1 MLNKVLNI
9 DDFVNYREEYSSII
23 KKCKISGN
31 RLIGLCPFHND
42 SNPSFSVDLTTGQW
56 ICFTENIKGNYINF
70 YSRYYNI
77 TEKEAYKEILKKYNK
92 YTNDYTIEDYCLEK
106 RLPVEWLKNHYGV
119 QTSKNY
125 DGRQYVKMPYYNEN
139 MAEVTFRKRFNNKEL
154 RWAKGSSGKIC
165 LYNLWSLANIKNM
178 GYVILCE
185 GESDTQTLTYL
196 GLPALGVAGASLFK
210 NEYGEFLRG
219 LKVYIH
225 QEPDTG
231 GETFFNKVVNCL
243 KEIDFKDDVYV
254 FSCGE
259 FNAKDPSQL
268 YIDNGK
274 EKSKEMLLQAME
286 KCEKVDI
293 FADRDTLTIV
303 GQPIPLK
310 QPLNWYYCEDGVF
323 SVNGKTGEKKLVCRT
338 PIIISKRLRTLET
351 GEEKIEISFKRDNIW
366 HSGKFTRS
374 TIFTS
379 KGITVLADM
388 GCTVTSENAKHIVK
402 YLSALE
408 SENLELI
415 PKVDCVNS
423 FGWHNNS
430 FVPSSKDL
438 EIDIDMS
445 QKNLVDAYCQSGS
458 YEDWKAMVQPHR
470 QRNKF
475 RFILASSFSAPLL
488 KILKHRI
495 FFVYNWGGS
504 KGGKT
509 AALKSALSVWG
520 EPEALMMN
528 FNATQVGLERMA
540 GFYCDLPLGIDE
552 RQLAGNGLYSQNSL
566 EKIVYMI
573 SGGQGRIRGNK
584 GGGLQHTQQWRT
596 VAIATG
602 EEPIST
608 STSQTGVS
616 TRTIE
621 VYGAPFD
628 NEEDASNIHRQ
639 TAINYGWAGNDY
651 INHIVNCTEEKLV
664 QLYEKMTEEVTKM
677 SKNNSGSHIS
687 SISLVALAD
696 ALCDCWLFEEQEELN
711 VNSTSWNKALEM
723 AKEILSQQFTEEE
736 NDVNENAKQFVVD
749 WILSNKDNFGLNA
762 RSNCL
767 GFINDDKA
775 YILPTLLKKAL
786 KDNGFSARKS
796 MNYFAEKGIITSK
809 KYDTQKTYSITKRFN
824 GRSCRFVEFHLNCN
838 IDEKE
843 EVNDFYEID
852 INDDV
857 TPF

>member
-1 MLNKVLNI
+1 MNRVLNI
-9 DDFVNYREEYSSII
+9 DDFVNYREEYSSVI
-23 KKCKISGN
+23 KKYKIIGN
-31 RLIGLCPFHND
+31 RLTGLCPFHND
-42 SNPSFSVDLTTGQW
+42 NNPSFSADLTTGQW
-56 ICFTENIKGNYINF
+56 ICFSENIKGNYINF

-77 TEKEAYKEILKKYNK
+77 TEKEAYKEILKKYGK
-92 YTNDYTIEDYCLEK
+92 YTNNYTVEDYCFEK
-106 RLPVEWLKNHYGV
+106 RLPVNWLKKQFGV
-119 QTSKNY
+119 HTAVNY
-125 DGRQYVKMPYYNEN
+125 DGRQYVKMPYCNEN
-139 MAEVTFRKRFNNKEL
+139 MAEMTYRKRFNNKEL

-165 LYNLWSLANIKNM
+165 LYNLWSLNNIKNM

-210 NEYGEFLRG
+210 SEYGEFLKG

-225 QEPDTG
+225 KEPDTG
-231 GETFFNKVVNCL
+231 GETFFNKVVDCL
-243 KEIDFKDDVYV
+243 REIDFKDDVYV
-254 FSCGE
+254 FSCDE
-259 FNAKDPSQL
+259 LNVKDPSQL
-268 YIDNGK
+268 YTDNGK
-274 EKSKEMLLQAME
+274 EKSNEMLLHIME

-293 FADRDTLTIV
+293 FADRDTLTIT

-310 QPLNWYYCEDGVF
+310 QPLNWYYCEDGIF
-323 SVNGKTGEKKLVCRT
+323 NINAKTGEKKLVCRT
-338 PIIISKRLRTLET
+338 PIIITKRLRTLET

-379 KGITVLADM
+379 KGVTVLADM

-408 SENLELI
+408 NENLELI
-415 PKVDCVNS
+415 PKADCVNS
-423 FGWHNNS
+423 FGWHNKL
-430 FVPSSKDL
+430 FVPMSKEL
-438 EIDIDMS
+438 ETDIDIS
-445 QKNLVDAYCQSGS
+445 QHSLVNAYCQNGS
-458 YEDWKAMVQPHR
+458 YKDWKAMVQPHR
-470 QRNKF
+470 ERNKF

-509 AALKSALSVWG
+509 AALKAALSVWG

-552 RQLAGNGLYSQNSL
+552 RQLAGNSMYSQNSL
-566 EKIVYMI
+566 EKTVYMI

-608 STSQTGVS
+608 LTSQTGVS

-621 VYGAPFD
+621 VYGAPFN
-628 NEEDASNIHRQ
+628 NEKDASNMHRQ
-639 TAINYGWAGNDY
+639 TSLNYGWAGNDY
-651 INHIVNCTEEKLV
+651 IQHIMDCSEDKLL
-664 QLYEKMTEEVTKM
+664 QLYEEMTKEI
-677 SKNNSGSHIS
+677 SKISDNHSGSHIS

-696 ALCDCWLFEEQEELN
+696 ALCDCWLFEEQEELT
-711 VNSTSWNKALEM
+711 VNSASWNKALEM
-723 AKEILSQQFTEEE
+723 AKEILSQQFTAEE

-749 WILSNKDNFGLNA
+749 WILSNKDNFGLNT
-762 RSNCL
+762 RGTCL
-767 GFINDDKA
+767 GFINGDKA
-775 YILPTLLKKAL
+775 YIYPSLLRTAL
-786 KDNGFSARKS
+786 ENNGFSARKS
-796 MNYFAEKGIITSK
+796 MNYFAEKGIVTSK
-809 KYDTQKTYSITKRFN
+809 KYDTRTMYSVTKRFN
-824 GRSCRFVEFHLNCN
+824 GRTCRFIEFNLNCV
-838 IDEKE
+838 IDKND
-843 EVNDFYEID
+843 EVTDFYEID